1 MFFLSSLISSKSYA
15 PVGMLKNITRV
26 LQLVLENTSS
36 PLSEWKTRGHFLYP
50 YSPEPFMKILPTP
63 AVGLAQKGWKDAALW
78 ALRGG
83 TGGSKRVSG
92 GQILPPGLAW
102 TECCGHHCW
111 LLTLSPLLRPCSLEH
126 YQDHHWGQRFL
137 LK

>member
-1 MFFLSSLISSKSYA
+1 
-15 PVGMLKNITRV
+15 
-26 LQLVLENTSS
+26 
-36 PLSEWKTRGHFLYP
+36 
-50 YSPEPFMKILPTP
+50 MKILPTP

-92 GQILPPGLAW
+92 GQILPPGLAC

-111 LLTLSPLLRPCSLEH
+111 LLALRPDLAAQSTTKTTTGDKGSCSNEVL
-126 YQDHHWGQRFL
+126 FL
-137 LK
+137 DFRA